1 MQWIFNVNDTDVS
14 AEPASADGPAFV
26 ELEHRG
32 TNSVVVEAEDTDDLV
47 HVFEQALAKAKELAG
62 A

>member
-1 MQWIFNVNDTDVS
+1 MQWIFEADQTEVS
-14 AEPASADGPAFV
+14 GESASADGPAFI

-32 TNSVVVEAEDTDDLV
+32 TDSLIVEAEDTDDLV